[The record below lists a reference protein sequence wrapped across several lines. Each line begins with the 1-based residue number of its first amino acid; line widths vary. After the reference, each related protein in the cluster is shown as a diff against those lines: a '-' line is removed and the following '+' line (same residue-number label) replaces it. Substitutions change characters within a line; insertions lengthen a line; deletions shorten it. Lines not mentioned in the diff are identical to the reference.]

1 MRNETRLAARLC
13 EPWAI
18 YPPALNAF
26 LAMDDD
32 DMPVRSAPER
42 KPYEVQGGVAVVPLC
57 GVMIG
62 NPDMIDMLL
71 GACSTPAFAAAI
83 QAAATDAT
91 ISAILI
97 DADSPGGEIG
107 GCDEAADAVLAA
119 SSIKPVVAYTGGIMA
134 SAAYWVCSQADL
146 VYTSRAALTG
156 SIGAYAV
163 IRDFSKGMESEGI
176 KTHVIKS
183 GERKGDGVI
192 GAPISDTAL
201 AEIQERVD
209 YVGAMFR
216 GAVNRRRKIA
226 AELMDGRGFNADA
239 ALAGGIVD
247 AVCGFNKALAD
258 AGTLAQ
264 MRLAVG

>member
-1 MRNETRLAARLC
+1 MKNETRLAARLC
-13 EPWAI
+13 QPWAI

-26 LAMDDD
+26 LAMEDD
-32 DMPVRSAPER
+32 DMQERQMPER
-42 KPYEVQGGVAVVPLC
+42 KPYEMQGGVAVVPLC
-57 GVMIG
+57 GVMMG
-62 NPDMIDMLL
+62 SPDVIDMML
-71 GACSTPAFAAAI
+71 GACSTPAFAAAVTAASTDP
-83 QAAATDAT
+83 AAA
-91 ISAILI
+91 AILI
-97 DADSPGGEIG
+97 DCDSPGGEVR
-107 GCDEAADAVLAA
+107 GCDEAAAAVLSA
-119 SSIKPVVAYTGGIMA
+119 SDIKPVVAYTGGIMA

-163 IRDFSKGMESEGI
+163 ARDFSKGMEAAGI

-183 GERKGDGVI
+183 GERKGDGVM
-192 GAPISDTAL
+192 GAPVSDEAL

-209 YVGAMFR
+209 YLGAMFR
-216 GAVNRRRKIA
+216 GAVNKRRKIA
-226 AELMDGRGFNADA
+226 AELMDGRAFNADA

-264 MRLAVG
+264 MRFAVG